1 MKFVYKDLLTFLSEK
16 PSIED
21 ISDKLFQL
29 GHEHE
34 VDGDIFDIDFTPN
47 RGDCLSL
54 LGLARDLKVFFGNE
68 KPLEIYND
76 NINELDIEFIN
87 SSPSNCPKITFLE
100 IEIEGIIKKYKSYLE
115 NYFNILGNNKTNF
128 FTDISNYI
136 SYEQGQPTHCYDRE
150 HIKNKLI
157 FDNKFCNDSFS
168 TLLGSTITLQGENC
182 VFINDNNVISL
193 AGVMGGKTSACS
205 TETTKVLVECAYFNP
220 EAIIGKSVKY
230 NLNSDAAYRFERGV
244 DISSHDVVL
253 RRFIK
258 IVQDHSSIKDMK
270 IKTFSEKSFQN
281 LKIPFDIKAINS
293 ILGIDIDKGEY
304 LDYLTNLGFVIENN
318 FIVVPSYRHD
328 ISSQNDLAEEIA
340 RVKGYDSIESKKI
353 NLKKNIKIQDDRP
366 SLITNFLIKNGF
378 TEVINF
384 PFTSLSNEN
393 SIKIDNPL
401 DSKRKYLRTSLKDS
415 LLENL
420 LYNERRQKDS
430 IKLFEISDVYLKNDL
445 VSQKQKLGVIISG
458 RRGRN
463 HVDFSKSL
471 DNKYLDTLL
480 NGKLN
485 NKFFAID
492 EIKRDSLKTKRNEKI
507 FYVEALIENI
517 PTVFFQDI
525 ESEIKPINFI
535 KYCPVSEFPASTRD
549 FSFSISDPN
558 KYSEVIKLLQDFNHE
573 YLKDSFIFDF
583 YINYKKEEIKVG
595 VRLIFQSTI
604 KTLSDLEIQNA
615 VEEILDPI
623 INFKDVTIPG
633 LKLK

>member
-1 MKFVYKDLLTFLSEK
+1 M
-16 PSIED
+16 
-21 ISDKLFQL
+21 
-29 GHEHE
+29 
-34 VDGDIFDIDFTPN
+34 
-47 RGDCLSL
+47 
-54 LGLARDLKVFFGNE
+54 
-68 KPLEIYND
+68 
-76 NINELDIEFIN
+76 
-87 SSPSNCPKITFLE
+87 E
-100 IEIEGIIKKYKSYLE
+100 IEIEGVIKKYKSYLE

-136 SYEQGQPTHCYDRE
+136 SYEQGQPTHCFDRE

-157 FDNKFCNDSFS
+157 FDNKVCNDSFS
-168 TLLGSTITLQGENC
+168 TLLGSSITLQGENC
-182 VFINDNNVISL
+182 VFINNNKVISL

-205 TETTKVLVECAYFNP
+205 TETTKKVVVECAYFNP

-244 DISSHDVVL
+244 DISSHDKVL

-258 IVQDHSSIKDMK
+258 IVQDHSSIKEMK

-366 SLITNFLIKNGF
+366 SLIANFLIKNGF

-471 DNKYLDTLL
+471 DNKYLDALL
-480 NGKLN
+480 NGKFN

-492 EIKRDSLKTKRNEKI
+492 EINRDSLKTKRNEKI

-517 PTVFFQDI
+517 PAVFFKI
-525 ESEIKPINFI
+525 
-535 KYCPVSEFPASTRD
+535 
-549 FSFSISDPN
+549 
-558 KYSEVIKLLQDFNHE
+558 
-573 YLKDSFIFDF
+573 
-583 YINYKKEEIKVG
+583 
-595 VRLIFQSTI
+595 
-604 KTLSDLEIQNA
+604 
-615 VEEILDPI
+615 
-623 INFKDVTIPG
+623 
-633 LKLK
+633 